1 MRQIFIGLITEGTT
15 DNRFLE
21 SITKRTFEEIGFD
34 CNGDIEI
41 FVKPLAINK
50 TNLGFVDYVR
60 HASKR
65 GVEEFGI
72 SVLCVHADADD
83 IDDTKAYNYK
93 IIPAKEILKGLDK
106 DEYCTLLTPL
116 IPVQMI
122 EAWMLADKDLL
133 KKEIGTAKSDNELGI
148 NKLPEQV
155 RDPKTVIENAIRISM
170 EHLPK
175 RRRGLNIGELYQP
188 LGQKISLVELD
199 KLDSFKKFK
208 EEIRQAY
215 HALNYMG

>member
-21 SITKRTFEEIGFD
+21 SIAKRTFEEIGFD

-41 FVKPLAINK
+41 FVTPLVINK

-60 HASKR
+60 HASKH

-72 SVLCVHADADD
+72 TVLCVHTDADD
-83 IDDTKAYNYK
+83 IDDKKAYTYK
-93 IIPAKEILKGLDK
+93 IIPAKEILNGMDK
-106 DEYCTLLTPL
+106 DEYCTILTPL

-122 EAWMLADKDLL
+122 ETWMLADRELL
-133 KKEIGTAKSDNELGI
+133 KKEIGTTRSDNDLGI
-148 NKLPEQV
+148 NKIPEQV
-155 RDPKTVIENAIRISM
+155 RDPKALIENAIRISM

-175 RRRGLNIGELYQP
+175 RRRNLYIGQLYQP
-188 LGQKISLVELD
+188 LGQKISLIELD

-208 EEIRQAY
+208 EEIRQTY
-215 HALNYMG
+215 RALNYME

>member
-1 MRQIFIGLITEGTT
+1 MRQIFIGLITEGST

-21 SITKRTFEEIGFD
+21 SVAKRTFEEIGFD

-41 FVKPLAINK
+41 FVTPLAINK
-50 TNLGFVDYVR
+50 TNLGFTDYVL
-60 HASKR
+60 HASKQ
-65 GVEEFGI
+65 GVKEFGI

-83 IDDTKAYNYK
+83 IDDTNAYNYK
-93 IIPAKEILKGLDK
+93 IIPAKEILKDFDK

-122 EAWMLADKDLL
+122 EAWMLADKELL
-133 KKEIGTAKSDNELGI
+133 KKEIGTTKSDSDLGI
-148 NKLPEQV
+148 NRFPEQL
-155 RDPKTVIENAIRISM
+155 RDPKAVIENAIRVSM

-188 LGQKISLVELD
+188 LGQKINLEELD
-199 KLDSFKKFK
+199 KLDSYKKFK
-208 EEIRQAY
+208 EEIRQTY
-215 HALNYMG
+215 RDLNYM